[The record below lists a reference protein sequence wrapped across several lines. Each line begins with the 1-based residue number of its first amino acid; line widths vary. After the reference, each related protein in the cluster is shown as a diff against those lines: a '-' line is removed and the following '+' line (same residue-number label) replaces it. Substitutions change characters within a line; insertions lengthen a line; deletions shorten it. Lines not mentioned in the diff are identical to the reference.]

1 MNLTEIIKERTK
13 LKEPAEIIN
22 QLLVEMYLHK
32 KISTGELGTRLS
44 LPIPVVAAI
53 LKELTKFGLI
63 INQGSLL
70 LSRKGLIYVEQ
81 QLGWST
87 INKDYYLKLL
97 NSQTERT
104 YLSKQLVAELSA
116 GVLQRPTVEVRY
128 DQAFAT
134 LETSVA
140 RAISLLAK
148 HQLVNHRIL
157 FLGDDDLTSLAVGLL
172 LKKISRPH
180 VKNNAVTIYEMSGE
194 IIRCLKESAINLDLE
209 IDCFQIDFRDS
220 YPELYLN
227 QFDVVFV
234 DPPYTLSGLKLFL
247 SRAVG
252 ASRLGIGTIYLSFGK
267 KAPAEQLAIQQ
278 LISNQNL
285 IVADIKRDF
294 NQYQGAAIIGGK
306 SDLYVL
312 STTAESYPII
322 SGENAYSP
330 LIYTGDLA
338 PKTTVYRCLG
348 CHATHLLKELS
359 VTLTIEEL
367 KQRGCHKC
375 GESKFLRQ
383 PPVVSS
389 LTTRE
394 RQSLGT
400 HYLLELTNC
409 STSLLSSVAEV
420 EKVMLKIVK
429 ECHLTAVNHCFHQF
443 EPWGVSGVVILAES
457 HFTIHTWPEINYAAV
472 DLFVCQELDSESQF
486 IKKVRKYFS
495 AESVEYRKA
504 KRG

>member
-53 LKELTKFGLI
+53 RKELTKFGLV
-63 INQGSLL
+63 INQGGPL

-116 GVLQRPTVEVRY
+116 GVLQRPPVEVRY

-140 RAISLLAK
+140 RAFSLLAK
-148 HQLVNHRIL
+148 HQLVNHRVL

-172 LKKISRPH
+172 LKKIGRPH
-180 VKNNAVTIYEMSGE
+180 IKNNAVTIYEMSGE
-194 IIRCLKESAINLDLE
+194 IIRCLKESAVNLDLE

-247 SRAVG
+247 SRAIG
-252 ASRLGIGTIYLSFGK
+252 ASRLGTGMIYLSFGK

-285 IVADIKRDF
+285 IVADIRRDF

-312 STTAESYPII
+312 STTADSYPVIPKA
-322 SGENAYSP
+322 SNWNQF
-330 LIYTGDLA
+330 IYTGEVNI
-338 PKTTVYRCLG
+338 KQVIYRCPNCQQLFPMEG
-348 CHATHLLKELS
+348 LTPIVTIEMLKEKGCS
-359 VTLTIEEL
+359 MCGGKKFARLTPNAPIQKS
-367 KQRGCHKC
+367 KQR
-375 GESKFLRQ
+375 
-383 PPVVSS
+383 
-389 LTTRE
+389 
-394 RQSLGT
+394 LGN
-400 HYLLELTNC
+400 HYLLDLNDC
-409 STSLLSSVAEV
+409 SEGILSSVKSV
-420 EKVMLKIVK
+420 EEIMLAIICK
-429 ECHLTAVNHCFHQF
+429 CQLTVVNHCFH
-443 EPWGVSGVVILAES
+443 
-457 HFTIHTWPEINYAAV
+457 
-472 DLFVCQELDSESQF
+472 
-486 IKKVRKYFS
+486 
-495 AESVEYRKA
+495 
-504 KRG
+504 